1 MLPSALQIY
10 INQILNHHLI
20 KREKELPTTNED
32 LAEILLLDILQ
43 LKKKIVIWTKL
54 LRNGYA
60 QHKGSKDIPTL

>member
-1 MLPSALQIY
+1 VLPSALQIY

-43 LKKKIVIWTKL
+43 LKKK
-54 LRNGYA
+54 
-60 QHKGSKDIPTL
+60 